1 MRYVKYALLLGVSML
16 AALDAPALL
25 DCQGKDVLGCSQGC
39 HDEVTTCDQ
48 DSVKRHSYALEVLA
62 FPAFQD
68 NQTRYELH
76 LRIPPGDRVSAVYG
90 TDKFPLWISAPAG
103 VFNSPYNGSWS
114 ASGMNPKFYDI
125 MPEMQDDSYATI
137 GLQTACRS
145 SGIDAAEDP
154 MMVQDPGVP
163 WDGFFTQDGAT
174 ELRMDT
180 WTGGSWFVMK
190 TAANGLSV
198 DGSVLLAQITTAGSL
213 DGALNVQVFPSTD
226 SIPDVKI
233 RAEFHGA
240 GWFPA
245 PVLIGE

>member
-1 MRYVKYALLLGVSML
+1 MRYVKHALVLGVSML
-16 AALDAPALL
+16 TASAVPALSECRGE
-25 DCQGKDVLGCSQGC
+25 DGVDDSRRC
-39 HDEVTTCDQ
+39 HTEMTTCDQ
-48 DSVKRHSYALEVLA
+48 DTSKIQPYALEVLA

-68 NQTRYELH
+68 SSTRYELH
-76 LRIPPGDRVSAVYG
+76 LRIPRGDRVSAVYG

-114 ASGMNPKFYDI
+114 ASGMNPKFFDI
-125 MPEMQDDSYATI
+125 MPGMQDDSYATI

-145 SGIDAAEDP
+145 SGLDGAEDP

-163 WDGFFTQDGAT
+163 WDVFFTQDGAT

-190 TAANGLSV
+190 TATNGLST

-213 DGALNVQVFPSTD
+213 DGPLNVQVFPSKD

-245 PVLIGE
+245 PILRGE